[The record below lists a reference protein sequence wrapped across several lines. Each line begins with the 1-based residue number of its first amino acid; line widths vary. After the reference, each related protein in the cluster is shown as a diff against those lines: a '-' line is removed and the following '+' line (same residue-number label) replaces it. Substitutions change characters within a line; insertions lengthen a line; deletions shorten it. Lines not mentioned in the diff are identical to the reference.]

1 MSLPCPSS
9 LNSLMLTVMA
19 ATKVLQLSA
28 ESATLKSIER
38 DEQTVQ
44 LRPIRNSLR
53 GIDAGR
59 MSPAPDFPE
68 VIRGIVDEVQPDL
81 ANFGRPLE
89 WLACPSAYRWFRSS
103 CRRMAA
109 QWKSSMAPFPE
120 HTSGFACRWR
130 RRWTSSRHKNRDS

>member
-1 MSLPCPSS
+1 

-53 GIDAGR
+53 GIDAAR
-59 MSPAPDFPE
+59 MSPAPGLPE

-89 WLACPSAYRWFRSS
+89 WLACPSAYRWSRSS
-103 CRRMAA
+103 CRPTVAA
-109 QWKSSMAPFPE
+109 AKSSTVCFLVPISA
-120 HTSGFACRWR
+120 SACLCRPR
-130 RRWTSSRHKNRDS
+130 STGSRHSSAR